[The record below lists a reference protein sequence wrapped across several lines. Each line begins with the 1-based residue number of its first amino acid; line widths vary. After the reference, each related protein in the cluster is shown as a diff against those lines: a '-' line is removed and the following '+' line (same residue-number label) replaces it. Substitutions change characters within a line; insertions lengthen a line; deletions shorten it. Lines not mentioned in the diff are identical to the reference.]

1 MKKRILVILSLIVIA
16 VLLVQNNG
24 LGLFNKNTAYA
35 VGDLTVDWGI
45 GIGDVGP
52 IFNISNFAPG
62 ETESRDVDVNNGA
75 PSPRSVG
82 VRGILT
88 SGPASMAAVM
98 NIEIKEGVNII
109 YSDTLSQF
117 FSDSSGPNGIP
128 LSTLNSGA
136 NTNYEFVV
144 AFDQSAGNEFQSK
157 SIIFDLQIGISVDIP
172 ASCDSINFN
181 GSIMFGTAGADAL
194 TGGSKNDLII
204 GFEGND
210 VLSGGGG
217 NDCLVGGSDQDI
229 LNGGSGNDIHDGG
242 PQNDI
247 INGGSGN
254 DQIDGGLGNDRI
266 DAGSD
271 NDIVLGNNGNDNI
284 NGGSGNDTLT
294 GGNGTDTV
302 RGGSGTDTCDGETE
316 FTCEL

>member
-75 PSPRSVG
+75 PSPRPVG

-88 SGPASMAAVM
+88 SDPTSMAAVM

-109 YSDTLSQF
+109 YSATLSQF

-136 NTNYEFVV
+136 NTNYEFIV

-157 SIIFDLQIGISVDIP
+157 SIIFDIQIGISVDLP
-172 ASCDSINFN
+172 SSCDNITFN
-181 GSIMFGTAGADAL
+181 GNIMFGTVGADAL
-194 TGGSKNDLII
+194 T
-204 GFEGND
+204 
-210 VLSGGGG
+210 
-217 NDCLVGGSDQDI
+217 
-229 LNGGSGNDIHDGG
+229 
-242 PQNDI
+242 
-247 INGGSGN
+247 
-254 DQIDGGLGNDRI
+254 GGLGNDRI

-316 FTCEL
+316 FN